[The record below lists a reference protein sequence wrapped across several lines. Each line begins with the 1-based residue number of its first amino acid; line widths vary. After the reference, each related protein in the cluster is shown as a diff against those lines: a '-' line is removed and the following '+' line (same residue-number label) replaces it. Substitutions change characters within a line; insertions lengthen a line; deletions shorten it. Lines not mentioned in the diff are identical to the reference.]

1 MFKIGDVVV
10 YSASGVC
17 RVEDICKKS
26 FGSFSANYYILKPLM
41 QNGSTVFVPTEN
53 ASLTSKIHPVL
64 TKEQFLC
71 AFSQAKGS
79 DTIRPENE
87 FERREKF
94 GEILES
100 GNRCALML
108 MIHDLK
114 NLAKE
119 QQQNSRRLH
128 IADEKLL
135 NTAENMLFE
144 EVAYVFEIEKT
155 QVSEFLK
162 EQFEK

>member
-53 ASLTSKIHPVL
+53 SALTSKIHPVL
-64 TKEQFLC
+64 SKAEFVSI
-71 AFSQAKGS
+71 F
-79 DTIRPENE
+79 DTVLKTEPCRPENE
-87 FERREKF
+87 LLRREKF
-94 GEILES
+94 AEILES
-100 GNRCALML
+100 GNRSALML
-108 MIHDLK
+108 MIYDLK

-144 EVAYVFEIEKT
+144 EVAYVFEIDKT
-155 QVSEFLK
+155 QAPEFLK
-162 EQFEK
+162 EQLEK